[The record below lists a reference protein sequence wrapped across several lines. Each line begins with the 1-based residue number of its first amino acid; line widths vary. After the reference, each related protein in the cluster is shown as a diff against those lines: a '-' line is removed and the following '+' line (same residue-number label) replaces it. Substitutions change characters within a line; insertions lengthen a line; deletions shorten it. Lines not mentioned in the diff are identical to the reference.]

1 MSRFLAVLVVVGA
14 VSLAADPA
22 DGVREASAGWR
33 QGAIKKDTAALKRFL
48 ADDLAYF
55 HANGKAQSKA
65 DYIAEVTGSG
75 KYESFTDSETKIRVY
90 GKSAVL
96 DGFVDVK
103 MIDQKPYRVHT
114 LEFYVENNGQWQM
127 TAHQSIRIGGAGA
140 KE

>member
-1 MSRFLAVLVVVGA
+1 MSRFMAVLFVLA
-14 VSLAADPA
+14 ASLFAADPA

-33 QGAIKKDTAALKRFL
+33 QGAIKKDAAALRRFL

-65 DYIAEVTGSG
+65 DYIAEVTRSG
-75 KYESFTDSETKIRVY
+75 RYESFTDSETKIRVY

-103 MIDQKPYRVHT
+103 MMDQQPYRVHT

-127 TAHQSIRIGGAGA
+127 TAHQSIRINDPSSR
-140 KE
+140 K